1 MFFSGK
7 LYMVN
12 YCVEAKSK
20 PDHIDRLVSKRLKMR
35 RIMLGL
41 SQQELSE
48 AVGVSIQQIQKYEKA
63 VNRISSGKLY
73 GFAKILKVSINYF
86 FDLHINSD
94 DSCEQFVSLDCLQ
107 HADNKLPYEKEV
119 LALIRS
125 FGEIK
130 DAQVRKKVLALIKV
144 VIQ

>member
-1 MFFSGK
+1 
-7 LYMVN
+7 MVN
-12 YCVEAKSK
+12 YCVAAKSK

-73 GFAKILKVSINYF
+73 GFAKILKVQINYF
-86 FDLHINSD
+86 FDSH
-94 DSCEQFVSLDCLQ
+94 VSVGDASECLKNGLASEDCYQ
-107 HADNKLPYEKEV
+107 RVEGKLPYEKEV
-119 LALIRS
+119 LSLIKS

-130 DAQVRKKVLALIKV
+130 DAQVRKKILELIKV
-144 VIQ
+144 VVQ